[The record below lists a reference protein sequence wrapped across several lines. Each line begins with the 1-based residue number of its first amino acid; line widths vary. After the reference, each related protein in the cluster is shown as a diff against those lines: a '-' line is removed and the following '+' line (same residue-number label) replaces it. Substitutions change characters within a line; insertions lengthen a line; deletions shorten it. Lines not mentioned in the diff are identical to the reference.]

1 MLNYINIMKLFLFL
15 VQLPQVAEEN
25 RLNIKMPYTI
35 AFKTDLYEELIFLEK
50 LSHKNYQSSLY

>member
-35 AFKTDLYEELIFLEK
+35 AFKIKLRLI
-50 LSHKNYQSSLY
+50 